1 MGEWISSILS
11 SDCQLIELPARMLFS
26 EKPDLV
32 AKDNQNSWEILAMY
46 QWDDTPSNSSVYF

>member
-11 SDCQLIELPARMLFS
+11 SDCQLIELPTRMLFS

-32 AKDNQNSWEILAMY
+32 AKDNQDSWEILAMY